1 MFSGQK
7 TFFLEIPDLDLVTM
21 GCVLVIESS
30 EETDNSGGT
39 EDVGAWTYGIGA
51 ENSTWA
57 EDSAGIED
65 SPRGLEL
72 VGTENPDETKELDGM
87 EDLVE

>member
-7 TFFLEIPDLDLVTM
+7 TFFLEIPDLYLVTM

-39 EDVGAWTYGIGA
+39 EDVGA
-51 ENSTWA
+51 
-57 EDSAGIED
+57 
-65 SPRGLEL
+65 
-72 VGTENPDETKELDGM
+72 
-87 EDLVE
+87 

>member
-57 EDSAGIED
+57 EDS
-65 SPRGLEL
+65 PRGLEL
-72 VGTENPDETKELDGM
+72 VGTENPGETKELDGM